1 MIQQQ
6 MQRDTRGAS
15 LQSVTGGGGGP
26 QSRRPRGP
34 AEVIP
39 FPMTARVAFLD
50 RTAELAASYRDPRKY
65 LASVFAQQERS
76 LRRRGFAEDI
86 VQSELA
92 ALERA
97 IEARIAEYEVYE

>member
-1 MIQQQ
+1 MR
-6 MQRDTRGAS
+6 RDTVEAPV
-15 LQSVTGGGGGP
+15 QSITGGGGGP

-39 FPMTARVAFLD
+39 FPMRARVAFLD

-65 LASVFAQQERS
+65 LASVYRQQEAS
-76 LRRRGFAEDI
+76 LRRRGFAEEI
-86 VQSELA
+86 VRSEMA

-97 IEARIAEYEVYE
+97 IEARIAEYE